1 MLMYDIHGHMGKTS
15 SGDSNDAKSLIA
27 DMDRYG
33 IAKIGISS
41 LSGTVNRIQ
50 NDLVYDAHLQ
60 YPDRI
65 YPYAFINPKAPDAHD
80 EIDLCLGDRGYKGVK
95 FHAWKHGY
103 YSDNTPQIDDILT
116 HIERYGVH
124 VQTHVGTSPLSTPF
138 AWIRYAKKHPK
149 LRFLFTHM
157 GCREFAYSVIEAVRN
172 VPNIW
177 LETSVIYD
185 VDVLTRVRECV
196 GAKRIVFGT
205 DWPYKSVECEI
216 EKVYHMGFTDEELEY
231 VFHKNAEGLW
241 TIEGGTE

>member
-1 MLMYDIHGHMGKTS
+1 M
-15 SGDSNDAKSLIA
+15 
-27 DMDRYG
+27 
-33 IAKIGISS
+33 
-41 LSGTVNRIQ
+41 
-50 NDLVYDAHLQ
+50 
-60 YPDRI
+60 
-65 YPYAFINPKAPDAHD
+65 
-80 EIDLCLGDRGYKGVK
+80 
-95 FHAWKHGY
+95 
-103 YSDNTPQIDDILT
+103 
-116 HIERYGVH
+116 
-124 VQTHVGTSPLSTPF
+124 STPF

-157 GCREFAYSVIEAVRN
+157 GCREFAYSVIEAVRD

-231 VFHKNAEGLW
+231 VFHKNAESLW
-241 TIEGGTE
+241 EVKGGTE